1 MNDPYSVL
9 GVSPSASDAD
19 IKKAYRDLAR
29 KYHPDNYA
37 NNPLADLAAEKMKEI
52 NEAYETVQRQRE
64 SGSSYS
70 GGSAYQRQYTGW
82 GQNSYQR
89 QSSASPQYAQIRNLI
104 NNNDLAQAEAMLKNI
119 SAHDAEWNY
128 LMGSVC
134 WRKGWMDEASRY
146 FRTAASMQP
155 NNVEYRNAV
164 NYMNQNGQGYY
175 NPNFTGSQMTQADMC
190 NCCESAVMADCCC
203 EMLGGNLIPCIGC
216 R

>member
-1 MNDPYSVL
+1 MN
-9 GVSPSASDAD
+9 
-19 IKKAYRDLAR
+19 
-29 KYHPDNYA
+29 
-37 NNPLADLAAEKMKEI
+37 
-52 NEAYETVQRQRE
+52 Q
-64 SGSSYS
+64 
-70 GGSAYQRQYTGW
+70 
-82 GQNSYQR
+82 
-89 QSSASPQYAQIRNLI
+89 
-104 NNNDLAQAEAMLKNI
+104 I

-175 NPNFTGSQMTQADMC
+175 NPNFTGSQMTQTDMC
-190 NCCESAVMADCCC
+190 NCCESAIMADCCC